1 MKTAQHVACVAEEP
15 LKRQDQRRAAH
26 TRLSMRQLPDAGLDS
41 IFELIVG
48 SNYGVPIFGQKMC
61 ALLSRRAAIKSKAF
75 AFLSRMRRQLE
86 LIVSSSICID
96 RLCLF

>member
-1 MKTAQHVACVAEEP
+1 MQHVACVAEEP

-26 TRLSMRQLPDAGLDS
+26 TRLSMRQLPAGLDS

-48 SNYGVPIFGQKMC
+48 SNSGVPIFGQKMC

-75 AFLSRMRRQLE
+75 AFLSRIRRQLE